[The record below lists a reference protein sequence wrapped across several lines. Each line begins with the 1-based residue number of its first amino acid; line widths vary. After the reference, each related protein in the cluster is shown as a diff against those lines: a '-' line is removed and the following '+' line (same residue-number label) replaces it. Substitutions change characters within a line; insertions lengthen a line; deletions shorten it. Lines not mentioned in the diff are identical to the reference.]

1 MVLYINIC
9 WQRAQIKTPS
19 GPTGDGVAPAARPD
33 ETVPDNYYY

>member
-19 GPTGDGVAPAARPD
+19 GTTGDGVAPVRPD
-33 ETVPDNYYY
+33 EPVPDNYYD